1 MMSQFDR
8 ENMDLIMSGGGDWFT
23 AKLLRL
29 CQKAD
34 AMNLERLR
42 AGFPAE
48 VRAYEAWAG
57 QGLPDEE
64 ILRGGVEL

>member
-1 MMSQFDR
+1 MLSQFDR

-34 AMNLERLR
+34 PVNLERLR

-48 VRAYEAWAG
+48 VRAYEAWLG
-57 QGLPDEE
+57 QDSPDDK
-64 ILRGGVEL
+64 LRGAVEL